1 MTTFI
6 TWDNF
11 DKLGMVVGVVT
22 GVITV
27 FIWIHLI
34 MRERKYNQLIAISLF
49 VPSSGFKATLPG
61 KIRRKNL
68 TRAELQGLLGMLP
81 MKVAKDRYVLS
92 VLNTAE
98 FFQVLEE
105 AQVCRHIDEINII
118 CNEDEI
124 TQFDGERL
132 QEVCKVSLNTDKI

>member
-1 MTTFI
+1 M

-11 DKLGMVVGVVT
+11 DKFGMVVGVVT
-22 GVITV
+22 GMITV

-34 MRERKYNQLIAISLF
+34 MRESKYNQLIAISLY
-49 VPSSGFKATLPG
+49 VPSNGFKATLPG

-92 VLNTAE
+92 VLNTAD
-98 FFQVLEE
+98 FFQILEE
-105 AQVCRHIDEINII
+105 AQISREIDEINII
-118 CNEDEI
+118 CDASEI
-124 TQFDGERL
+124 AQFDSERL
-132 QEVCKVSLNTDKI
+132 KEVCKVTEKNET